1 MVFIKKVQSGSK
13 TYYYL
18 VQSHRIGGTVQ
29 QKMIKRLT
37 PEEASNPTFIPSFL
51 EKNPG
56 YRRTDVKAIIPAAGK
71 SLRLFPYSQDL
82 PKGLIPVGSKPILRY
97 TIDSLYTCG
106 INEIILVTG
115 FQHKKI
121 KEYLKNEV
129 KYIYNPFYSIS
140 NILASV
146 WFACSEMKGPL
157 LILYSD
163 LLFERNIINSLL
175 QDDHDISLA
184 IISSIIDGEAEKV
197 VVKDDY
203 LVEISKDIP
212 VSHTNYEFAGI
223 VKFSE
228 KGTRYLHETL
238 QEMAQEEGF
247 LDLYFTAVLERLL
260 LQGHKIYTIKTSPD
274 HWIDIDF
281 PKDLQKAERE
291 ILPNIEMRGSY

>member
-18 VQSHRIGGTVQ
+18 VQSYRIGGTVQ

-37 PEEASNPTFIPSFL
+37 PEEAIDPNLIPSFL

-56 YRRTDVKAIIPAAGK
+56 YRRTDFKAIIPAAGK

-97 TIDSLYTCG
+97 TIDSLYSCG

-115 FQHKKI
+115 FQNKKM

-129 KYIYNPFYSIS
+129 KFIYNPFYSVS

-146 WFACSEMKGPL
+146 WFACPEMEGPI

-175 QDDHDISLA
+175 QDEHDISLV
-184 IISSIIDGEAEKV
+184 ITSSIIDGEAEKV
-197 VVKDDY
+197 LVKDDY
-203 LVEISKDIP
+203 LLEISKDIP
-212 VSHTNYEFAGI
+212 VSQTNYEFAGI

-228 KGTRYLHETL
+228 KGARHLRETL
-238 QEMAQEEGF
+238 NEMAQEEGF

-260 LQGHKIYTIKTSPD
+260 LQGHKISTVITSPD

-281 PKDLQKAERE
+281 PKDLQRAERE
-291 ILPNIEMRGSY
+291 ILPNLEVREA